1 MCFNS
6 TTSLVTFSLSL
17 LCFVY
22 LLYNGITYGNNYDI
36 FAAVVTIL
44 IGGMQL
50 IEYFLW
56 KNQNCSNT
64 NHIASMLIVVLLY
77 SQVVIE
83 SILFIY
89 LFKGTSNL
97 LNSFVLYVCIIY
109 TFFTVYVLN
118 WLKDKKLCSKP
129 TKYSCRLAWA
139 PMEALV
145 KNYYGRILLIV
156 NLVFYLF
163 LGVFSLGYFN
173 FLYGE
178 IFEGF
183 LLYPIRYTILPI
195 TFALAAAY
203 CFVENGKYFVDIFGS
218 FWCFIAILYGIISC
232 LHI

>member
-6 TTSLVTFSLSL
+6 TTSLVTFSISV
-17 LCFVY
+17 LCFLY
-22 LLYNGITYGNNYDI
+22 LLYNGIKYKNNYDI
-36 FAAVVTIL
+36 FASVVTIL
-44 IGGMQL
+44 IGFMQL

-56 KNQNCSNT
+56 NNQNCSYT
-64 NHIASMLIVVLLY
+64 NHIVSLLIVVLLY

-97 LNSFVLYVCIIY
+97 LNTFILYVCIIY

-118 WLKDKKLCSKP
+118 WVNGKKLCSKP

-139 PMEALV
+139 PLEALIN
-145 KNYYGRILLIV
+145 NYYGRILLLV
-156 NLVFYLF
+156 NLAFYLF
-163 LGVFSLGYFN
+163 LGLFSLGYFN

-195 TFALAAAY
+195 TFGLAAVY
-203 CFVENGKYFVDIFGS
+203 CFVESGKYFVDIFGS

>member
-6 TTSLVTFSLSL
+6 TTSLVTFLLSV
-17 LCFVY
+17 LCFLY
-22 LLYNGITYGNNYDI
+22 LLYHGVMYNNNYDI

-56 KNQNCSNT
+56 NNQNCSYT
-64 NHIASMLIVVLLY
+64 NHVVSLLIVVVLY
-77 SQVVIE
+77 LQVVIE

-89 LFKGTSNL
+89 LFKGTSYL
-97 LNSFVLYVCIIY
+97 LNMFVLYVCIIY

-118 WLKDKKLCSKP
+118 WVNDKKLCSKP

-139 PMEALV
+139 PMEALI
-145 KNYYGRILLIV
+145 KNYYGRILLLM
-156 NLVFYLF
+156 NMGFYLF
-163 LGVFSLGYFN
+163 LGLFSLGYFN

-178 IFEGF
+178 I
-183 LLYPIRYTILPI
+183 LYPIRYTIFPI
-195 TFALAAAY
+195 TFALATAY
-203 CFVENGKYFVDIFGS
+203 CFVANGKYFVDIFGT